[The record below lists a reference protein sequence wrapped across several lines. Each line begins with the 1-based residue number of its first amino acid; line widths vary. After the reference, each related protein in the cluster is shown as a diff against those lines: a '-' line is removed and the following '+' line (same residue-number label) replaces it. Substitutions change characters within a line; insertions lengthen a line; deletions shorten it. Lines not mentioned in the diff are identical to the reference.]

1 MLIIQKQIAKQISR
15 ETFKDEKLFDLMMT
29 CLADHVFSI
38 REAACTQIQKI
49 VDIYGFEWAR
59 DVVLPKVFELAAEQN
74 YLRRMTVL
82 FQINF
87 LMSATLNNKSEM
99 VSLPGLSFFIAVLG
113 RHRR

>member
-1 MLIIQKQIAKQISR
+1 
-15 ETFKDEKLFDLMMT
+15 MMT

-99 VSLPGLSFFIAVLG
+99 ARKFAAAFFLISALG